1 MIRKKCAFIIL
12 FLIGGNFMGKK
23 YLKPEE
29 VATRLVSQIQ
39 QSQGKSPR
47 SYQIVFL
54 TRQEV
59 AKHGGRAVAKD
70 AFMRDVAQAI
80 QKNKAIDTVELKKN
94 CEEIHIYPDAEIKS
108 FTEIVQESD
117 ESTDYE

>member
-1 MIRKKCAFIIL
+1 
-12 FLIGGNFMGKK
+12 MGKK